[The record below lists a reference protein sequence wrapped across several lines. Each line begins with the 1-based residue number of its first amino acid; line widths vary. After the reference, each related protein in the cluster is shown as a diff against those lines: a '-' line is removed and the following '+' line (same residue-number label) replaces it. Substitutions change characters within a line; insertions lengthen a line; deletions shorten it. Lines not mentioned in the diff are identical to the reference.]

1 MENNRYREEEKE
13 ELEETV
19 PSDEQEEV
27 AEEIEETNEVEQI
40 NEVEEKPI
48 KEKKKIKDL
57 KEQIAKLELE
67 LANVKNEMLLDRAE
81 LENFKRRTN
90 DERIKDRKY
99 ANQTL
104 LSDMINVIDIFDKAV
119 SSNTED
125 ELLKKYLLGFKM
137 INMQLQ
143 QVMSD
148 YGVQKIKDLGEKF
161 NPNIHQAVETIEV
174 EGVEEGQVV
183 EVIMQGYMYKDRVLR
198 PSMVKVSK

>member
-1 MENNRYREEEKE
+1 MVENNRYREEEK
-13 ELEETV
+13 
-19 PSDEQEEV
+19 D
-27 AEEIEETNEVEQI
+27 EIEEVVESETEEVEEEIQQI
-40 NEVEEKPI
+40 NETEEKPV
-48 KEKKKIKDL
+48 KEKKKIKEL
-57 KEQIAKLELE
+57 KEQIANLELE

-148 YGVQKIKDLGEKF
+148 YGVHKIKDLGEKF
-161 NPNIHQAVETIEV
+161 NPNIHQAIETIEV

-183 EVIMQGYMYKDRVLR
+183 EVVMQGYMYKDRVLR

>member
-19 PSDEQEEV
+19 TSDDQEEV
-27 AEEIEETNEVEQI
+27 SEEIEQTNEVEQT
-40 NEVEEKPI
+40 NDVEEKPI
-48 KEKKKIKDL
+48 KEKKKIKEL

>member
-1 MENNRYREEEKE
+1 MVENNRYREEEKE
-13 ELEETV
+13 ELEEVT
-19 PSDEQEEV
+19 
-27 AEEIEETNEVEQI
+27 
-40 NEVEEKPI
+40 EVEETIEEVTEKVQEADEKPA
-48 KEKKKIKDL
+48 KEKKKIKEL
-57 KEQIAKLELE
+57 KEQIASLELE

-99 ANQTL
+99 ANQSL

-143 QVMSD
+143 QVMND

-161 NPNIHQAVETIEV
+161 NPNIHQAVETVEV

-183 EVIMQGYMYKDRVLR
+183 EVVMQGYMYKDRVLR

>member
-1 MENNRYREEEKE
+1 MVENNRYREEEKE
-13 ELEETV
+13 ELEEVT
-19 PSDEQEEV
+19 
-27 AEEIEETNEVEQI
+27 
-40 NEVEEKPI
+40 EVEETIEEVTEEVQEADEKPA
-48 KEKKKIKDL
+48 KEKKKIKEL
-57 KEQIAKLELE
+57 KEQIASLELE

-99 ANQTL
+99 ANQSL

-119 SSNTED
+119 SSNTDD

-143 QVMSD
+143 QVMND

-161 NPNIHQAVETIEV
+161 NPNIHQAVETVEV

-183 EVIMQGYMYKDRVLR
+183 EVVMQGYMYKDRVLR

>member
-13 ELEETV
+13 ELEQNV
-19 PSDEQEEV
+19 DIKEEV
-27 AEEIEETNEVEQI
+27 TEEVKDESLD
-40 NEVEEKPI
+40 KPT
-48 KEKKKIKDL
+48 KDKKKVKEL

-90 DERIKDRKY
+90 EERIKDRKY

-119 SSNTED
+119 SNASED
-125 ELLKKYLLGFKM
+125 ELLKKYLTGFSM

-143 QVMSD
+143 NVMKD
-148 YGVQKIKDLGEKF
+148 YGVEKIKDLGEKF
-161 NPNIHQAVETIEV
+161 NPNVHQAIDTVEI

-183 EVIMQGYMYKDRVLR
+183 EVVMQGYMYKDRVLR

>member
-1 MENNRYREEEKE
+1 MVENNRYREEEKD
-13 ELEETV
+13 ELEEVVESET
-19 PSDEQEEV
+19 EEV
-27 AEEIEETNEVEQI
+27 EEEIQQI
-40 NEVEEKPI
+40 NETDEKPV
-48 KEKKKIKDL
+48 KEKKKIKEL
-57 KEQIAKLELE
+57 KEQIANLELE

-161 NPNIHQAVETIEV
+161 NPNIHQAIETIEV

-183 EVIMQGYMYKDRVLR
+183 EVVMQGYMYKDRVLR

>member
-1 MENNRYREEEKE
+1 MVENNRYREEEKE
-13 ELEETV
+13 ELEEVT
-19 PSDEQEEV
+19 
-27 AEEIEETNEVEQI
+27 
-40 NEVEEKPI
+40 EVEETKEEVTEEVQETDEKPV
-48 KEKKKIKDL
+48 KEKKKIKEL
-57 KEQIAKLELE
+57 KEQIASLELE

-99 ANQTL
+99 ANQSL

-143 QVMSD
+143 QVMND

-161 NPNIHQAVETIEV
+161 NPNIHQAVETVEV

-183 EVIMQGYMYKDRVLR
+183 EVVMQGYMYKDRVLR

>member
-13 ELEETV
+13 ELKETETDVLEKEET
-19 PSDEQEEV
+19 SESEEV
-27 AEEIEETNEVEQI
+27 L
-40 NEVEEKPI
+40 EKPSKDKKKVKEL
-48 KEKKKIKDL
+48 KEKIACL
-57 KEQIAKLELE
+57 EQE

-119 SSNTED
+119 SNNTED
-125 ELLKKYLLGFKM
+125 ELLKKYLLGFQM

-143 QVMSD
+143 QVMKD
-148 YGVQKIKDLGEKF
+148 YGVEKIKDLGEKF
-161 NPNIHQAVETIEV
+161 NPSVHQAIETVEV

-183 EVIMQGYMYKDRVLR
+183 EVVMQGYMYKDRVLR

>member
-13 ELEETV
+13 ELEEV
-19 PSDEQEEV
+19 VE
-27 AEEIEETNEVEQI
+27 EEILEETLEN
-40 NEVEEKPI
+40 EEKPV
-48 KEKKKIKDL
+48 KEKKKTKELKD
-57 KEQIAKLELE
+57 QITQLELE

-119 SSNTED
+119 SNNTED
-125 ELLKKYLLGFKM
+125 ELLKKYLLGFQM

-143 QVMSD
+143 QVMKD
-148 YGVQKIKDLGEKF
+148 YGVEKIKDLGEKF
-161 NPNIHQAVETIEV
+161 NPSVHQAIETVEV

-183 EVIMQGYMYKDRVLR
+183 EVVMQGYMYKDRVLR

>member
-27 AEEIEETNEVEQI
+27 AEEIEETNEVEQT

>member
-19 PSDEQEEV
+19 TSDEQEEV
-27 AEEIEETNEVEQI
+27 AEEIEQTNEVEQT
-40 NEVEEKPI
+40 NDVEEKPI

>member
-13 ELEETV
+13 ELKETETEVVEKEETSEPEDV
-19 PSDEQEEV
+19 L
-27 AEEIEETNEVEQI
+27 
-40 NEVEEKPI
+40 EKPSKDKKKVKEL
-48 KEKKKIKDL
+48 KEKIACL
-57 KEQIAKLELE
+57 EQE

-104 LSDMINVIDIFDKAV
+104 LNDMINVIDIFDKAV
-119 SSNTED
+119 SSNTEE
-125 ELLKKYLLGFKM
+125 ELLKKYLLGFQM

-143 QVMSD
+143 QVMKD
-148 YGVQKIKDLGEKF
+148 YGVEKIKDLGEKF
-161 NPNIHQAVETIEV
+161 NPNVHQAIETVEV

-183 EVIMQGYMYKDRVLR
+183 EVVMQGYMYKDRVLR

>member
-48 KEKKKIKDL
+48 KEKKKIKEL

>member
-13 ELEETV
+13 ELKETETEVVEKEETSEPEDV
-19 PSDEQEEV
+19 L
-27 AEEIEETNEVEQI
+27 
-40 NEVEEKPI
+40 EKPSKDKKKVKEL
-48 KEKKKIKDL
+48 KEKIACL
-57 KEQIAKLELE
+57 EQE

-119 SSNTED
+119 SSNTEE
-125 ELLKKYLLGFKM
+125 ELLKKYLLGFQM

-143 QVMSD
+143 QVMKD
-148 YGVQKIKDLGEKF
+148 YGVEKIKDLGEKF
-161 NPNIHQAVETIEV
+161 NPSVHQAIETVEV

-183 EVIMQGYMYKDRVLR
+183 EVVMQGYMYKDRVLR

>member
-13 ELEETV
+13 ELKETETEVVEKEETSE
-19 PSDEQEEV
+19 PEEV
-27 AEEIEETNEVEQI
+27 L
-40 NEVEEKPI
+40 EKPSKDKKKVKEL
-48 KEKKKIKDL
+48 KEKIACL
-57 KEQIAKLELE
+57 EQE

-119 SSNTED
+119 SNNTED
-125 ELLKKYLLGFKM
+125 ELLKKYLLGFQM

-143 QVMSD
+143 QVMKD
-148 YGVQKIKDLGEKF
+148 YGVEKIKDLGEKF
-161 NPNIHQAVETIEV
+161 NPSVHQAIETVEV
-174 EGVEEGQVV
+174 EGVAEGQVV
-183 EVIMQGYMYKDRVLR
+183 EVVMQGYMYKDRVLR

>member
-13 ELEETV
+13 ELEEV
-19 PSDEQEEV
+19 VE
-27 AEEIEETNEVEQI
+27 EEILEETLEN
-40 NEVEEKPI
+40 EEKPV
-48 KEKKKIKDL
+48 KEKKKTKELKD
-57 KEQIAKLELE
+57 QITQLELE

-99 ANQTL
+99 ANQSL

-119 SSNTED
+119 SSDPED

-161 NPNIHQAVETIEV
+161 DPNIHQAIETVEV
-174 EGVEEGQVV
+174 EGVESGQVV

>member
-1 MENNRYREEEKE
+1 MVENNRYREEEKD
-13 ELEETV
+13 ELEEVVESET
-19 PSDEQEEV
+19 EEV
-27 AEEIEETNEVEQI
+27 EEEIQQI
-40 NEVEEKPI
+40 NETEEKPV
-48 KEKKKIKDL
+48 KEKKKIKEL
-57 KEQIAKLELE
+57 KEQIANLELE

-148 YGVQKIKDLGEKF
+148 YGVHKIKDLGEKF
-161 NPNIHQAVETIEV
+161 NPNIHQAIETIEV

-183 EVIMQGYMYKDRVLR
+183 EVVMQGYMYKDRVLR
-198 PSMVKVSK
+198 PSIVKVSK

>member
-1 MENNRYREEEKE
+1 MVENNRYREEEKE
-13 ELEETV
+13 ELEEVADVETV
-19 PSDEQEEV
+19 EDEVKEEV
-27 AEEIEETNEVEQI
+27 QET
-40 NEVEEKPI
+40 EEKPV
-48 KEKKKIKDL
+48 KEKKKIKEL
-57 KEQIAKLELE
+57 KEQIATLELE
-67 LANVKNEMLLDRAE
+67 LENVKNEMLLDRAE

-161 NPNIHQAVETIEV
+161 NPNIHQAVETVEV
-174 EGVEEGQVV
+174 EGVEEGKVV

>member
-1 MENNRYREEEKE
+1 MVENNRYREEEKE
-13 ELEETV
+13 ELEEVT
-19 PSDEQEEV
+19 
-27 AEEIEETNEVEQI
+27 
-40 NEVEEKPI
+40 EVEETIEEVTEKVQEADEKPA
-48 KEKKKIKDL
+48 KEKKKIKEL
-57 KEQIAKLELE
+57 KEQIASLELE

-99 ANQTL
+99 ANQSL
-104 LSDMINVIDIFDKAV
+104 LSDMINVIDIFDKTV

-143 QVMSD
+143 QVMND

-161 NPNIHQAVETIEV
+161 NPNIHQAVETVEV

-183 EVIMQGYMYKDRVLR
+183 EVVMQGYMYKDRVLR
-198 PSMVKVSK
+198 PSIVKVSK

>member
-1 MENNRYREEEKE
+1 MVENNRYREEEKD
-13 ELEETV
+13 ELEEVVESET
-19 PSDEQEEV
+19 EEV
-27 AEEIEETNEVEQI
+27 EEEIQQI
-40 NEVEEKPI
+40 NETDEKPV
-48 KEKKKIKDL
+48 KEKKKIKEL
-57 KEQIAKLELE
+57 KEKIANLELE

-161 NPNIHQAVETIEV
+161 NPNIHQAIETIEV

-183 EVIMQGYMYKDRVLR
+183 EVVMQGYMYKDRVLR

>member
-13 ELEETV
+13 ELKETETEVVEKEETSESEEV
-19 PSDEQEEV
+19 LEKPSKDKKKVKELKEKIACLEQE
-27 AEEIEETNEVEQI
+27 
-40 NEVEEKPI
+40 
-48 KEKKKIKDL
+48 L
-57 KEQIAKLELE
+57 S
-67 LANVKNEMLLDRAE
+67 NVKNEMLLDRAE

-119 SSNTED
+119 SNNTED
-125 ELLKKYLLGFKM
+125 ELLKKYLLGFQM

-143 QVMSD
+143 QVMKD
-148 YGVQKIKDLGEKF
+148 YGVEKIKDLGEKF
-161 NPNIHQAVETIEV
+161 NPSVHQAIETVEV
-174 EGVEEGQVV
+174 EGVAEGQVV
-183 EVIMQGYMYKDRVLR
+183 EVVMQGYMYKDRVLR

>member
-13 ELEETV
+13 ELKEIESEVVEKEETSEPEEV
-19 PSDEQEEV
+19 LEKPSKDKKKVKELKEKIACLEQE
-27 AEEIEETNEVEQI
+27 
-40 NEVEEKPI
+40 
-48 KEKKKIKDL
+48 
-57 KEQIAKLELE
+57 LE
-67 LANVKNEMLLDRAE
+67 NVKNEMLLDRAE

-125 ELLKKYLLGFKM
+125 ELLKKYLLGFQM

-143 QVMSD
+143 QVMKD
-148 YGVQKIKDLGEKF
+148 YGVEKIKDLGEKF
-161 NPNIHQAVETIEV
+161 NPSVHQAIETVEV

-183 EVIMQGYMYKDRVLR
+183 EVVMQGYMYKDRVLR

>member
-13 ELEETV
+13 ELKETETEVVEKEET
-19 PSDEQEEV
+19 SESEEV
-27 AEEIEETNEVEQI
+27 L
-40 NEVEEKPI
+40 EKPSKDKKKVKEL
-48 KEKKKIKDL
+48 KEKIACL
-57 KEQIAKLELE
+57 EQE

-119 SSNTED
+119 SNNTED
-125 ELLKKYLLGFKM
+125 ELLKKYLLGFQM

-143 QVMSD
+143 QVMKD
-148 YGVQKIKDLGEKF
+148 YGVEKIKDLGEKF
-161 NPNIHQAVETIEV
+161 NPSVHQAIETVEV
-174 EGVEEGQVV
+174 EGVAEGQVV
-183 EVIMQGYMYKDRVLR
+183 EVVMQGYMYKDRVLR

>member
-13 ELEETV
+13 ELKETESEVVEKEETSE
-19 PSDEQEEV
+19 PEEV
-27 AEEIEETNEVEQI
+27 L
-40 NEVEEKPI
+40 EKPSKDKKKVKEL
-48 KEKKKIKDL
+48 KEKIACL
-57 KEQIAKLELE
+57 EQE

-119 SSNTED
+119 SSNTEE
-125 ELLKKYLLGFKM
+125 ELLKKYLLGFQM

-143 QVMSD
+143 QVMKD
-148 YGVQKIKDLGEKF
+148 YGVEKIKDLGEKF
-161 NPNIHQAVETIEV
+161 NPSVHQAIETVEV

-183 EVIMQGYMYKDRVLR
+183 EVVMQGYMYKDRVLR

>member
-13 ELEETV
+13 ELKETETEVVEKEET
-19 PSDEQEEV
+19 SESEEV
-27 AEEIEETNEVEQI
+27 L
-40 NEVEEKPI
+40 EKPSKDKKKVKEL
-48 KEKKKIKDL
+48 KEKIACL
-57 KEQIAKLELE
+57 EQE

-119 SSNTED
+119 SNNTED
-125 ELLKKYLLGFKM
+125 ELLKKYLLGFQM

-143 QVMSD
+143 QVMKD
-148 YGVQKIKDLGEKF
+148 YGVEKIKNLGEKF
-161 NPNIHQAVETIEV
+161 NPRVHQAIETVEV
-174 EGVEEGQVV
+174 EGVAEGQVV
-183 EVIMQGYMYKDRVLR
+183 EVVMQGYMYKDRVLR

>member
-13 ELEETV
+13 ELKETETEVVEKEETSEPEDV
-19 PSDEQEEV
+19 S
-27 AEEIEETNEVEQI
+27 
-40 NEVEEKPI
+40 EKPSKDKKKVKEL
-48 KEKKKIKDL
+48 KEKIACL
-57 KEQIAKLELE
+57 EQE

-119 SSNTED
+119 SSNTEE
-125 ELLKKYLLGFKM
+125 ELLKKYLLGFQM

-143 QVMSD
+143 QVMKD
-148 YGVQKIKDLGEKF
+148 YGVEKIKDLGEKF
-161 NPNIHQAVETIEV
+161 NPSVHQAIETVEV

-183 EVIMQGYMYKDRVLR
+183 EVVMQGYMYKDRVLR

>member
-27 AEEIEETNEVEQI
+27 AEETEQTNEVEQT
-40 NEVEEKPI
+40 NDVEEKPI